1 MLTLSY
7 GYKKPQNLDKGG
19 VVFPAMEDNIQR
31 LNDHTHNGVNSPPL
45 NPSSIVAT
53 LQSILAANWVAT
65 TGGNYYQVVTMPAGL
80 SFNST
85 VKEFRLS
92 DETVFVPKTKFVSTT
107 QYEVYINDNTETL
120 AVYYK

>member
-31 LNDHTHNGVNSPPL
+31 LNDHTHNGVNSAPL
-45 NPSSIVAT
+45 NPSAIVAT
-53 LQSILAANWVAT
+53 SQSILSANWAAT
-65 TGGNYYQVVTMPAGL
+65 SGGNYSQVVTMPAGL

-92 DETVFVPKTKFVSTT
+92 DGTVFVPKTKFVSTT
-107 QYEVYINDNTETL
+107 QYEIHINDNTETL
-120 AVYYK
+120 TVYYK